1 MPLRVSLRSVAVNA
15 ALPSEA
21 TSSLHHWLH
30 LWNTPEL
37 AARTTIEWSP
47 RLTRSLGRCYP
58 ERRLIRLASFLDEAP
73 NGLLEEVLC
82 HELAHVAAR
91 ELHGTRI
98 RPHGPEWKALMR
110 DAGYEPKTRLPLP
123 ANVRGTPQPPTPLSL
138 HPPLPRLSAFPHGE
152 ASRSP
157 MALRRVC
164 RRRARRHPRHLP
176 APAMSEPGC
185 PFCDPDPE
193 RVFYRGANV
202 LGIWDAYPVSDGHA
216 LIVTK
221 RHVHDVV
228 RPHRVDFDDLIASA
242 MDAGAKIPAHLWE
255 DFRSEF
261 ENFMVAHG
269 RPLPSAYDA
278 AHIYACFF
286 QLRRGF
292 YYIYRYILGS
302 SAPIVRLRAAVWQSI
317 FTHDLRRY
325 THSLY
330 GRMTDSTL
338 LITGPSGTGKE
349 LVARAVGLSRYHPF
363 NTRTKAFETD
373 FSRSFHPVNLSA
385 LPTTL
390 IESEL
395 FGHVKGAFTGAV
407 REREGLLEECG
418 GVRHGLSGRDRRAGP
433 GRSGEVAARPADARD
448 SAHRRDRASAISR
461 QGDRRNQPRPRSG
474 ATGQPLP

>member
-1 MPLRVSLRSVAVNA
+1 M
-15 ALPSEA
+15 
-21 TSSLHHWLH
+21 
-30 LWNTPEL
+30 
-37 AARTTIEWSP
+37 
-47 RLTRSLGRCYP
+47 
-58 ERRLIRLASFLDEAP
+58 
-73 NGLLEEVLC
+73 
-82 HELAHVAAR
+82 
-91 ELHGTRI
+91 
-98 RPHGPEWKALMR
+98 
-110 DAGYEPKTRLPLP
+110 
-123 ANVRGTPQPPTPLSL
+123 
-138 HPPLPRLSAFPHGE
+138 
-152 ASRSP
+152 
-157 MALRRVC
+157 
-164 RRRARRHPRHLP
+164 
-176 APAMSEPGC
+176 
-185 PFCDPDPE
+185 
-193 RVFYRGANV
+193 
-202 LGIWDAYPVSDGHA
+202 
-216 LIVTK
+216 
-221 RHVHDVV
+221 V

-407 REREGLLEECG
+407 REREGLLEECEEYG
-418 GVRHGLSGRDRRAGP
+418 TVFLDEIGELDPAVQVKLLRVLQTREIQRIGETERRRFRGKVIAATKRDLAAERRANRFRDDLYYRLCSDMIATPSLIEQLVSEPEDLHTLILFVAHQVAGDDVEELADEVHAWIRKELSDYDWPGNFRELEQCVRNVMIRREYHPETKTEDPADPLSELSTAVTQGTLTLDELEQAYSTLVYAQTGSYREAARRLGRDWRTLKSKIDERLAVRFGQA
-433 GRSGEVAARPADARD
+433 SRPAPGASPPAR
-448 SAHRRDRASAISR
+448 HR
-461 QGDRRNQPRPRSG
+461 N
-474 ATGQPLP
+474 